1 MRKTAVGKDKDRGK
15 VEAKVVKELNASAD
29 AVFEILGDFQ
39 RLQPGGP
46 IESVSYEG
54 DGVGMV
60 RTIHMTNGPVV
71 ERLDVHDPASRTF
84 SYSIINDDGPLP
96 FANYQARVVV
106 TTLGDDKCSV
116 DWTGTFDP
124 RGVDEDAAIN
134 VATGI
139 YAGGIK
145 GARLALGV

>member
-1 MRKTAVGKDKDRGK
+1 MS
-15 VEAKVVKELNASAD
+15 EAKVVKEVKASAD
-29 AVFEILGDFQ
+29 AVFAILGDFKGI
-39 RLQPGGP
+39 QPGGP

-60 RTIHMTNGPVV
+60 RTINMANGPVV
-71 ERLDVHDPASRTF
+71 ERLDVHDAGKRTF
-84 SYSIINDDGPLP
+84 TYSIINEDSPLP
-96 FANYQARVVV
+96 FANYSATVNV
-106 TTLGDDKCSV
+106 TELGDSQCSV

-124 RGVDEDAAIN
+124 RGVDEETAIG

-145 GARLALGV
+145 GARLKLEA